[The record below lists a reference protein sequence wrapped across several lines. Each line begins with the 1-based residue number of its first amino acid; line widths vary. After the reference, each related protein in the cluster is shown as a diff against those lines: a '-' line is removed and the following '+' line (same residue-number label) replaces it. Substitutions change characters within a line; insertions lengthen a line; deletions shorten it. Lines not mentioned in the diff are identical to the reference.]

1 MPCVAC
7 HHVRVM
13 ALAKEASATVTVF
26 TVDSTANSK
35 VSPQGVPVSQCIALF
50 GNVTIL
56 SHKTERPHHTRTE
69 AFVHCL
75 KDTLWS

>member
-56 SHKTERPHHTRTE
+56 SHKTERPHHTRK
-69 AFVHCL
+69 AHCL
-75 KDTLWS
+75 KGTLWS